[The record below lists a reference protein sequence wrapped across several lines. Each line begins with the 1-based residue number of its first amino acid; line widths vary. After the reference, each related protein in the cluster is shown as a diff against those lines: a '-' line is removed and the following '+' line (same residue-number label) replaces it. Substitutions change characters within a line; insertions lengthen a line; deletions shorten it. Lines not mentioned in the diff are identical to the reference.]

1 MTLSD
6 ETEDP
11 APEEAAPA
19 AEGSGIEAGG
29 DRPAGS
35 EVGAEQS
42 PAAVAQTIEPAA
54 VEAAQAAARSAGEAV
69 SVAATVA
76 SVEPAA
82 LEAAQAAARTAA
94 EAAAAAHAA
103 VERIAALAASPE
115 QRAEA
120 SKAVADAAHAAA
132 TAAEAAARA
141 AAAARAV
148 YGSVEAGGATSADQ
162 PGEARQVGP
171 MTHVIPLLTPES
183 LTPPPSRPVRI
194 ARRIAGAIAAV
205 IIGTATALVILG
217 FSVTLFLNPVWVSS
231 EQDRVKAGV
240 ATQFGPDDLHRV
252 TGSILYDL
260 VIGPPDFAVQ
270 VNGQPVLT
278 ESERGHLRDVRN
290 VFIAFTILVMIAA
303 TVLIAA
309 RLATRGSRPFWGRVY
324 RAARF
329 LAAAT
334 VIAGAIAIFWFG
346 PAFDLFHRLL
356 FPGGNWEFDQ
366 SSRLIK
372 LFPQQFW
379 VDTTVFLGA
388 AMVLVAV
395 GVAHWSGERASG
407 PKPDPFAARRAMASS
422 RPAS

>member
-11 APEEAAPA
+11 APEEPAPA

-35 EVGAEQS
+35 EVAAEQS

-94 EAAAAAHAA
+94 EAAAAAHA
-103 VERIAALAASPE
+103 
-115 QRAEA
+115 
-120 SKAVADAAHAAA
+120 
-132 TAAEAAARA
+132 
-141 AAAARAV
+141 V
-148 YGSVEAGGATSADQ
+148 YGSVEAGGATSADR
-162 PGEARQVGP
+162 PGEARPVGP

-388 AMVLVAV
+388 AMVVVAV

-407 PKPDPFAARRAMASS
+407 PKPDPFASRRAMASS